1 MGAAHLSGKSPTA
14 PQLTTATAAKP
25 HWRQHESSK
34 ENPKSSKASVFGTR
48 TRETLCVPEAARGTR
63 DALAGSGQ
71 QAGRGGAGVPVR
83 SGLEAVVRLPSQGN
97 TRARKH
103 EQGRG
108 SLGGGDSLGSPRGAG
123 RGGEHPSANPPRG
136 SRHHRVI
143 LLIEGKCQKPVQ
155 PCASTPKR
163 RGLLALL

>member
-1 MGAAHLSGKSPTA
+1 MGAAHLSRKSPTA
-14 PQLTTATAAKP
+14 PQLTTATTAKP

-34 ENPKSSKASVFGTR
+34 ENPKSSKASVFGTQ

-97 TRARKH
+97 TRARNH

-108 SLGGGDSLGSPRGAG
+108 SLGGGDSLGSPRELAGGVSIPLRTLPGAHG
-123 RGGEHPSANPPRG
+123 TTELS
-136 SRHHRVI
+136 S
-143 LLIEGKCQKPVQ
+143 
-155 PCASTPKR
+155 
-163 RGLLALL
+163 